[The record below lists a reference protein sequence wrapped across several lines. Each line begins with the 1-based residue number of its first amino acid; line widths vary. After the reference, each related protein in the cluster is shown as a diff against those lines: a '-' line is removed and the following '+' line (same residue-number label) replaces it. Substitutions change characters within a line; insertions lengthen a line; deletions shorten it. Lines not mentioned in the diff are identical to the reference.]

1 MLDGHTLRDA
11 REAMGLTQ
19 SDLASLVGVTR
30 QSIAAYERGT
40 GNPRLSHWL
49 RLCDVLELDAHRTEA
64 ATPQPVR
71 GEVAA

>member
-1 MLDGHTLRDA
+1 MFDGPTLRDA
-11 REAMGLTQ
+11 RKALGLSQ

-49 RLCDVLELDAHRTEA
+49 RLCDVLELDAHRTEVPTA
-64 ATPQPVR
+64 EPVG